1 MWASSIFK
9 MGRSVRYFRINL
21 TLNRTS
27 RPHYLWHACVQ
38 PEYHLSN
45 SAFGTIRYKSQC
57 RFRQHRIVHA
67 PTLIM
72 GPDCCF
78 RGSSCRCTLTSS
90 SGVTMKFAISPVF
103 SSAASIV
110 SFDGAVGLHE
120 GFSDIFSSHSQMSPT
135 TSKVPGLHIADIGA
149 KHATFLG
156 FSEGKKFQEA
166 GAQNLMIHS

>member
-9 MGRSVRYFRINL
+9 MGRSVRHFRIDL
-21 TLNRTS
+21 SLNRSS

-90 SGVTMKFAISPVF
+90 SGVTMKFAYHQFFRVPLPSFRLTAPSDSTKAFQIYSRVTRRCLQPPPKSRGFISPTLEL
-103 SSAASIV
+103 SMQLSL
-110 SFDGAVGLHE
+110 D
-120 GFSDIFSSHSQMSPT
+120 
-135 TSKVPGLHIADIGA
+135 
-149 KHATFLG
+149 
-156 FSEGKKFQEA
+156 FQREKDSRRRA
-166 GAQNLMIHS
+166 RKT